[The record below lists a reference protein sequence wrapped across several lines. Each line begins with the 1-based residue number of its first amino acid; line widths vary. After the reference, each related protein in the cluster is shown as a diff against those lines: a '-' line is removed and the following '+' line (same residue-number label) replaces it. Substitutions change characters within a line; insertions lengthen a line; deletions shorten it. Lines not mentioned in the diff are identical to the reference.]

1 MLFEIAAALALGGL
15 VLWLVFQPMLA
26 SGQPDLTL
34 LEPDAPEET
43 RRGVAL
49 LALKEIEFDR
59 ETGKLSERDYE
70 SLKARY
76 GAEALA
82 AIADDERS
90 PPHDSGTEPVDAER
104 LIATRL
110 QAFRSAPDSDPQVS
124 SSPSCL
130 RCGPRPEPDARF
142 CSRCGLALFPAT
154 YCAECGAVLPNE
166 SRFCARCGHKV
177 AA

>member
-1 MLFEIAAALALGGL
+1 MLLEIAAALALGGL
-15 VLWLVFQPMLA
+15 VLWLVFQPLLV

-70 SLKARY
+70 LLKARY
-76 GAEALA
+76 GAEAIA
-82 AIADDERS
+82 ALDADAAGSYAGDRAPADPEL
-90 PPHDSGTEPVDAER
+90 

-110 QAFRSAPDSDPQVS
+110 HALRSAPSSDQPGPS
-124 SSPSCL
+124 TPSCF
-130 RCGPRPEPDARF
+130 RCGPRPEADARF
-142 CSRCGLALFPAT
+142 CSRCGLALYPAA
-154 YCAECGAVLPNE
+154 YCAQCGAVLPGD